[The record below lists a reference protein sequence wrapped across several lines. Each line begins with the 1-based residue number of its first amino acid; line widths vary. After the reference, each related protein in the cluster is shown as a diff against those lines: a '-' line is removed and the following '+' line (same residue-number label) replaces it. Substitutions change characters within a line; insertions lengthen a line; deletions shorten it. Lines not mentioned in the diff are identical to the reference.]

1 MNKELFNENIKKS
14 IDALNNGEI
23 ILYPTDT
30 VWGLGCDATNTK
42 AVKKIFDLK
51 KRNEAKSL
59 IVIVNSDRMLQQFV
73 EEVPELAWDI
83 MDLSNKP
90 TTIIYP
96 NAKNLAE
103 NVVAHDGS
111 IAIRMIKE
119 GFCFHLLQQFK
130 KPIVSTSANIS
141 GESTPSYYHDISP
154 EIINKV
160 AFVVNKNLD
169 NGTHKASSLIKLGL
183 NGEIQ
188 ILRK

>member
-73 EEVPELAWDI
+73 EDVPELAWDI

-119 GFCFHLLQQFK
+119 GFCFHRGSGWDSGCLQGLHAGILPEFHVRRLRRGLLC
-130 KPIVSTSANIS
+130 
-141 GESTPSYYHDISP
+141 
-154 EIINKV
+154 
-160 AFVVNKNLD
+160 
-169 NGTHKASSLIKLGL
+169 
-183 NGEIQ
+183 
-188 ILRK
+188 